1 MVISLKFKNLL
12 TVAILTGV
20 VSFNSFAAENAP
32 HAPEVQNL
40 PTKGEFNVIE
50 RAIPELKKAFI
61 DSTPEDK
68 KDGIPVGELG
78 ADGGNKDMILKLAR
92 EMADSKHDLYDSMLI
107 SYKGKLV
114 FESYYSRG
122 RINLPHFQRS
132 ATKSYTAMAI
142 GRAMQLGYLT
152 MADLNKPVVSFL
164 KDLNSEKFVDGA
176 ENITLEQVMSMRSG
190 LRISGKKITEITN
203 TPGLNQVQA
212 LLEQSIAI
220 TPVSHTF
227 SYQGIDANI
236 AMHVLDA
243 VVPGSAKDFIKN
255 EVLGKM
261 GITVYGWPIDVN
273 GLPHGYG
280 GDGSNQRSRDM
291 LKWGTLIMNKGK
303 LNGKQLIPAAFIAKA
318 TSRVAEP
325 NVNWVPDDAEV
336 SGLSYG
342 YFMWRADMKVGDK
355 LYDNKFVWG
364 GGGQYVMTIEELDLV
379 IVFTAHGRDDITLA
393 LVPKRIL
400 PAFIK

>member
-20 VSFNSFAAENAP
+20 VSFNSFAVENVP
-32 HAPEVQNL
+32 HAPEVKNL

-50 RAIPELKKAFI
+50 STIPELKKAFI

-68 KDGIPVGELG
+68 KDGITVGELG
-78 ADGGNKDMILKLAR
+78 ADGGNKDMILKLAK
-92 EMADSKHDLYDSMLI
+92 EMAEGKHDLYDSMLI

-164 KDLNSEKFVDGA
+164 KYLNAEKFVDGA

-190 LRISGKKITEITN
+190 LRISGDKIREIAN

-220 TPVSHTF
+220 TPASHTF

-342 YFMWRADMKVGDK
+342 YLMWRADMKVGDK
-355 LYDNKFVWG
+355 LYDNIFVWG
-364 GGGQYVMTIEELDLV
+364 GGGQYIMTIEELDLV

-393 LVPKRIL
+393 LVPQRVL

>member
-1 MVISLKFKNLL
+1 MDISLQFKSLITTVLL
-12 TVAILTGV
+12 SGLVNFSFAEESNKLAPEADLNSKS
-20 VSFNSFAAENAP
+20 SFND
-32 HAPEVQNL
+32 
-40 PTKGEFNVIE
+40 IE
-50 RAIPELKKAFI
+50 RTIPELKKGFI
-61 DSTPEDK
+61 DAIPKDRN
-68 KDGIPVGELG
+68 DGIAVGELG
-78 ADGGNKDMILKLAR
+78 VDGGNKEMILKLAQ
-92 EMADSKHDLYDSMLI
+92 EMADNKHDLYDSMLI

-122 RINLPHFQRS
+122 RINLPHSQAS

-142 GRAMQLGYLT
+142 GRAIQLGYLT

-164 KDLNSEKFVDGA
+164 KDLNSEKFVEGA

-190 LRISGKKITEITN
+190 LRINGNKIREITN

-280 GDGSNQRSRDM
+280 GAGSNQRSRDM
-291 LKWGTLIMNKGK
+291 LKWGMLIMNKGK

-325 NVNWVPDDAEV
+325 NVNWVPEDAEV
-336 SGLSYG
+336 SGLAYG

-364 GGGQYVMTIEELDLV
+364 GGGQYIMTFEELDLIV
-379 IVFTAHGRDDITLA
+379 VFTAHDQVDTTLA
-393 LVPKRIL
+393 LAPKRIL
-400 PAFIK
+400 PAFLKQ